1 MMKQI
6 KIIVKDYCLL
16 SLLSIFILTC
26 IIKLWKADLGVPLT
40 VNGGDTL
47 FNLVCIKGLKDSGW
61 YFYNKFLG
69 APFGLELYD
78 LPMADSI
85 HLILLKILVILFNNS
100 ATALNLFFIAIFPLN
115 AIATYF
121 VFRCLKIS
129 RSVSIVTSLLYAFL
143 AYPFLRGQGHVFLA
157 TYYTI
162 PLITLIILSL
172 WSNNL
177 PFVSSNQNLKSKFA
191 WHTITNRKSI
201 FCIIVCIV
209 LGSTGVYYAFF
220 ACIFIAVASISAF
233 LYKRDKSVFVSALIL
248 IALISSSFFL
258 NILPS
263 LVYTYQ
269 HGVNQEVA
277 QRIPSETEKFGLKI
291 TNLLLPIVNYRFSVF
306 PNSIKEYHKASQG
319 NENIFAAL
327 GIIGSSGFLILLFRS
342 LFLAGQTDKK
352 TFSPSIYDRLALLNI
367 SALLFGTVGGFGTM
381 FALLVT
387 PLIRGT
393 NRMSIFIAFFS
404 LLAVALFID
413 SINKKYVKSKRD
425 KFIFNLFLVGG
436 LLLGILDQTSPSF
449 VPDYTGQKNEYLNDQ
464 GFVHTLERIIP
475 TNSMVFQLPYVPFP
489 ENGLR
494 NPSRMKDYDLFRG
507 YLHSKN
513 LRWSYGAIQ
522 GRHFNW
528 NQAISEEPLDTL
540 LTKISFVGFNGIYID
555 RYGYPDMG
563 NLIEVEIEKKLGTK
577 PIVSKNGRL
586 VFFSMNLFNKELRSR
601 YDNEQIEANK
611 SSILNPIK
619 LEWEKGFYDQESLE
633 VNSMLL
639 DRWRWV
645 QKEGTLIVTNP
656 QPNTKHVK
664 VSMSLH
670 TVWPE
675 YSNLRI
681 ESKLFSEI
689 VRFNN
694 QGAVFEKTFLLP
706 PGKHIINFYSDA
718 YEFNPPKDYRR
729 LFFKVTNFRIQ
740 EGIFE
745 NLKLAQLNQTKVG
758 WKEGFYNPEWL
769 LGEKWR
775 WSDKQGTLIINNPTS
790 KARETRLSMALA
802 TAWSEFSNL
811 KIDSDLFSE
820 IVRINNKESV
830 FEKTILLPPGEH
842 KIKFSSDAKQAN
854 NAPGDTRKLFFRIND
869 VVF

>member
-1 MMKQI
+1 VFIAFFIYFTLTIWGGISLILISQFAFCLKCLREEYEYAVFLGLI
-6 KIIVKDYCLL
+6 LGVSALGSIDIWRYLAYSIPVVSVLFARYAGNLKIGQSYLNFSPFSHRNIYFYTYLY
-16 SLLSIFILTC
+16 
-26 IIKLWKADLGVPLT
+26 IKLWKADLGVPLT

-61 YFYNKFLG
+61 YFYNKLLG

-85 HLILLKILVILFNNS
+85 HLILLKILVILFDNS

-143 AYPFLRGQGHVFLA
+143 AYPFLRGQGHLFLA

-177 PFVSSNQNLKSKFA
+177 PLVSSHQNLKSKFG
-191 WHTITNRKSI
+191 WHILTNRKSI
-201 FCIIVCIV
+201 FCIVVCIV

-233 LYKRDKSVFVSALIL
+233 LYKRDKSVFLSALIL

-277 QRIPSETEKFGLKI
+277 QRNPSETEKFGLKI
-291 TNLLLPIVNYRFSVF
+291 TNLLLPIEKYRFSI
-306 PNSIKEYHKASQG
+306 PTDSIKEYHRASQG

-327 GIIGSSGFLILLFRS
+327 GIIGSIGFLSLLFRS
-342 LFLAGQTDKK
+342 LFLASQTDRKK
-352 TFSPSIYDRLALLNI
+352 SSPSIYDRLALLNI
-367 SALLFGTVGGFGTM
+367 SGLLFGTVGGLGTM

-393 NRMSIFIAFFS
+393 NRISIFIAFFS

-413 SINKKYVKSKRD
+413 SINKKYVKNKRD

-436 LLLGILDQTSPSF
+436 LLLGILDQTSPAF

-513 LRWSYGAIQ
+513 LRWSYGAMQ
-522 GRHFNW
+522 GRHSNW
-528 NQAISEEPLDTL
+528 HQAISEEPLDTL

-563 NLIEVEIEKKLGTK
+563 NLMEVEMEKKLGSK
-577 PIVSKNGRL
+577 PIVSKNDRL
-586 VFFSMNLFNKELRSR
+586 VFFSMDLFNKELRSR
-601 YDNEQIEANK
+601 YDNEQIELNK
-611 SSILNPIK
+611 LSILNPIK
-619 LEWEKGFYDQESLE
+619 W
-633 VNSMLL
+633 N
-639 DRWRWV
+639 
-645 QKEGTLIVTNP
+645 
-656 QPNTKHVK
+656 
-664 VSMSLH
+664 
-670 TVWPE
+670 
-675 YSNLRI
+675 
-681 ESKLFSEI
+681 
-689 VRFNN
+689 
-694 QGAVFEKTFLLP
+694 
-706 PGKHIINFYSDA
+706 
-718 YEFNPPKDYRR
+718 
-729 LFFKVTNFRIQ
+729 
-740 EGIFE
+740 
-745 NLKLAQLNQTKVG
+745 
-758 WKEGFYNPEWL
+758 
-769 LGEKWR
+769 GEK
-775 WSDKQGTLIINNPTS
+775 DFMS
-790 KARETRLSMALA
+790 K
-802 TAWSEFSNL
+802 
-811 KIDSDLFSE
+811 K
-820 IVRINNKESV
+820 V
-830 FEKTILLPPGEH
+830 
-842 KIKFSSDAKQAN
+842 
-854 NAPGDTRKLFFRIND
+854 
-869 VVF
+869 

>member
-1 MMKQI
+1 MKRI
-6 KIIVKDYCLL
+6 KNLLNIYGSITVL
-16 SLLSIFILTC
+16 SLFILTC
-26 IIKLWKADLGVPLT
+26 VLKLWKADLGIPIT

-85 HLILLKILVILFNNS
+85 HLILLKILVILFDNS

-121 VFRCLKIS
+121 VFRRFKIS
-129 RSVSIVTSLLYAFL
+129 PSVSIVTSLLYAFL
-143 AYPFLRGQGHVFLA
+143 PYPFFRGQSHLFLA

-177 PFVSSNQNLKSKFA
+177 PLVSGNQDLKSKFR
-191 WHTITNRKSI
+191 WHTITSRKSV
-201 FCIIVCIV
+201 FCIVVCIV

-220 ACIFIAVASISAF
+220 ACIFIAVASLSAF
-233 LYKRDKSVFVSALIL
+233 LYKRDKSVFLSALIL
-248 IALISSSFFL
+248 VALISSSFFL

-277 QRIPSETEKFGLKI
+277 QRIPSETEKFGVKI
-291 TNLLLPIVNYRFSVF
+291 TNLLLPIEKHRFSIST
-306 PNSIKEYHKASQG
+306 NSTKEYYQASQG

-327 GIIGSSGFLILLFRS
+327 GIIGSSGFLSLIFRS
-342 LFLAGQTDKK
+342 LFLASQSDRKNS
-352 TFSPSIYDRLALLNI
+352 SPSIYDRLALLNI
-367 SALLFGTVGGFGTM
+367 SALLFGIVGGFGTM

-393 NRMSIFIAFFS
+393 NRISIFIAFFS

-413 SINKKYVKSKRD
+413 SINKKYVKNKRD
-425 KFIFNLFLVGG
+425 KFIFYLFLVGG
-436 LLLGILDQTSPSF
+436 LSLGILDQTSPAF
-449 VPDYTGQKNEYLNDQ
+449 TPDYSGQKNEYLNDQ
-464 GFVHTLERIIP
+464 GFVHTLERVIP

-513 LRWSYGAIQ
+513 LRWSYGEMQ
-522 GRHFNW
+522 GRHSNW
-528 NQAISEEPLDTL
+528 NQAISEEPLDNL

-555 RYGYPDMG
+555 RYGYPDMA
-563 NLIEVEIEKKLGTK
+563 NLMELEMEKKLGTK

-586 VFFSMNLFNKELRSR
+586 VFFSMDLFNKELRSR
-601 YDNEQIEANK
+601 YDNRQIEANK
-611 SSILNPIK
+611 LSILNPIK
-619 LEWEKGFYDQESLE
+619 LEWVKGFYEQESL
-633 VNSMLL
+633 VRNSMLVEK
-639 DRWRWV
+639 WRWV

-656 QPNTKHVK
+656 ESNTKHVK

-681 ESKLFSEI
+681 ESKLFSEV
-689 VRFNN
+689 VRINN

-706 PGKHIINFYSDA
+706 SGKHIINFYSDA
-718 YEFNPPKDYRR
+718 YEFNAPKDNRH
-729 LFFKVTNFRIQ
+729 LFFKITNFRIQ

-745 NLKLAQLNQTKVG
+745 DLKLDQLKPTEIE
-758 WKEGFYNPEWL
+758 WKEGFYNTEL
-769 LGEKWR
+769 IFGGKWR
-775 WSDKQGTLIINNPTS
+775 WCDKQGTLIINNPTS
-790 KARETRLSMALA
+790 EARETRLSMALI
-802 TAWSEFSNL
+802 TDWSDHSNL
-811 KIDSDLFSE
+811 RLESDLFSE
-820 IVRINNKESV
+820 VLKINNKETV
-830 FEKTILLPPGEH
+830 FEKRILLPPGKH
-842 KIKFSSDAKQAN
+842 AIKFSSDAKPAN
-854 NAPGDTRKLFFRIND
+854 NAPGDTRKLFFRINE
-869 VVF
+869 VLF

>member
-1 MMKQI
+1 MKRI
-6 KIIVKDYCLL
+6 KNLLNIYVGIII
-16 SLLSIFILTC
+16 LSIFILTC
-26 IIKLWKADLGVPLT
+26 VLKLWKADLGIPLT

-85 HLILLKILVILFNNS
+85 HLILLKILVILFDNS
-100 ATALNLFFIAIFPLN
+100 ATALNLYFIAIFPLN

-121 VFRCLKIS
+121 AFRCLKIS
-129 RSVSIVTSLLYAFL
+129 RSVSLVTSLLYAFL
-143 AYPFLRGQGHVFLA
+143 PYSFFRGQGHLFLA

-177 PFVSSNQNLKSKFA
+177 PWVSSNQNFKSKFVC
-191 WHTITNRKSI
+191 HILTNRKSI

-291 TNLLLPIVNYRFSVF
+291 TNLLLPLEKYRF
-306 PNSIKEYHKASQG
+306 PIPADSIKEYHRASQG

-327 GIIGSSGFLILLFRS
+327 GIIGSIGFLSLLFRS
-342 LFLAGQTDKK
+342 LFFASQTDRKK
-352 TFSPSIYDRLALLNI
+352 SSPSIYDRLALLNI
-367 SALLFGTVGGFGTM
+367 SALLYGIVGGFGTM

-393 NRMSIFIAFFS
+393 NRISIFIAFFS

-413 SINKKYVKSKRD
+413 AINKKYVKNKRD
-425 KFIFNLFLVGG
+425 KFIFNIFLIGV
-436 LLLGILDQTSPSF
+436 LLLGILDQTSPAF
-449 VPDYTGQKNEYLNDQ
+449 VPDYTGQKNEYLNDL

-522 GRHFNW
+522 GRHSNW
-528 NQAISEEPLDTL
+528 HQAVSEEPLDNL

-563 NLIEVEIEKKLGTK
+563 NLMELEMEKKLGTK

-586 VFFSMNLFNKELRSR
+586 VFFSMDLFNKKLRSS
-601 YDNEQIEANK
+601 YDNEQIEENK
-611 SSILNPIK
+611 LSALNPLK
-619 LEWEKGFYDQESLE
+619 MEWGKGFYEQESLE
-633 VNSMLL
+633 GNSMLVQ
-639 DRWRWV
+639 RWRWV
-645 QKEGTLIVTNP
+645 QQQGTLIVTNP
-656 QPNTKHVK
+656 QSSTKHVK
-664 VSMSLH
+664 MTMSLQ

-681 ESKLFSEI
+681 ESKLFSEV
-689 VRFNN
+689 VRINN
-694 QGAVFEKTFLLP
+694 KGKVFEKTFLLP
-706 PGKHIINFYSDA
+706 PGNHIINFYSDA
-718 YEFNPPKDYRR
+718 TEFNPPKDNRS
-729 LFFKVTNFRIQ
+729 LFFKVINFRIQ

-745 NLKLAQLNQTKVG
+745 NLKLDKLNPTEVE
-758 WKEGFYNPEWL
+758 WKEGFYNTEWL

-775 WSDKQGTLIINNPTS
+775 WSDKQGTLILNNPTL

-802 TAWSEFSNL
+802 TAWPDDSNL
-811 KIDSDLFSE
+811 SLESDFFSE
-820 IVRINNKESV
+820 VVKINNKESV
-830 FEKTILLPPGEH
+830 FEKTILLPPGKH
-842 KIKFSSDAKQAN
+842 IIKFSSDAKQAN

-869 VVF
+869 IVF